1 MGSSVTNPSRTYVTL
16 TLSHR
21 GVIVQVRF
29 RAMEE
34 LRYATMLG
42 EYNNQTKQQDAIL
55 ITLSVLQIAPAR
67 YRVCA

>member
-29 RAMEE
+29 PSAMFE
-34 LRYATMLG
+34 LRYAAMLG
-42 EYNNQTKQQDAIL
+42 EYDNQTKQ
-55 ITLSVLQIAPAR
+55 
-67 YRVCA
+67 